1 MSGINSS
8 ARDAAPAPEALS
20 FTVHSMPAPDLQA
33 QRRRQ
38 LGGRWRMLLVLLACA
53 APVLASY
60 FAYYVWRPE
69 GRTNYS
75 DMILP
80 TRAMPADLALRTLDG
95 TSVDAASLK
104 GQWLLMV
111 VGPAACDPACEQRIY
126 LQRQLRE
133 MLGKERDRVDRIW
146 LITDEAAPA
155 VPLMEAAQA
164 TAGFQP
170 LRVDPAALARWLAP
184 GEGQPI
190 DAHVYIVDP
199 MGQWMMRAP
208 ASPEPARL
216 KRDMDRLLRA
226 SAFWD
231 RAGR

>member
-95 TSVDAASLK
+95 ASVDAASLK

-111 VGPAACDPACEQRIY
+111 VGPAACDPACEQRVY

-155 VPLMEAAQA
+155 APLMEAAQA
-164 TAGFQP
+164 TAG
-170 LRVDPAALARWLAP
+170 
-184 GEGQPI
+184 
-190 DAHVYIVDP
+190 
-199 MGQWMMRAP
+199 
-208 ASPEPARL
+208 PARFHEPVRQNRVRR
-216 KRDMDRLLRA
+216 KRRRGAHRRQRRDPRPARRVATADRLAQLRRAGEFPPGAHLRA
-226 SAFWD
+226 GH
-231 RAGR
+231 R